1 MITICNKDVDDINN
15 DNADNKFD
23 DDHAYDNNI
32 YSNDDNNDNND
43 DDKNNNDDDKEN
55 DDNNK
60 NNKLKKNI
68 TLFSILTRLFS
79 FCSIVTSSSSISKS
93 FKT

>member
-60 NNKLKKNI
+60 NNKLKKKHYPLLNFDEI
-68 TLFSILTRLFS
+68 IFILFNCHFLLFY
-79 FCSIVTSSSSISKS
+79 IKII
-93 FKT
+93 